1 MRGTAKI
8 MYGMT
13 VFLAIM
19 TAIYFVAT
27 LYVNDS
33 GNRFVTEG
41 APVGY
46 NLEWAGG
53 VSMFLATLLCLML
66 GGYLHFTEKRIDVL
80 PEDWE
85 EAEIADGAG
94 TYGFFSPFS
103 IWPAAM
109 SGAIALLGFGI
120 IFMHYWLIAIGAVAL
135 IYTTTMLNLQYG
147 LPKEKH

>member
-13 VFLAIM
+13 AFLGIM
-19 TAIYFVAT
+19 SLIYFFST
-27 LYVNDS
+27 MYVDDS
-33 GNRFVTEG
+33 GNRFIEG
-41 APVGY
+41 AGSY
-46 NLEWAGG
+46 NFEWAGG
-53 VSMFLATLLCLML
+53 VSMILATLLSLML
-66 GGYLHFTEKRIDVL
+66 AGYLHFTDNRIDIL

-85 EAEIADGAG
+85 EAEISDGAG
-94 TYGFFSPFS
+94 TLGFFSPFS

-109 SGAIALLGFGI
+109 SGAVAVLGFGI
-120 IFMHYWLIAIGAVAL
+120 VFMHYWMIIIGAILL